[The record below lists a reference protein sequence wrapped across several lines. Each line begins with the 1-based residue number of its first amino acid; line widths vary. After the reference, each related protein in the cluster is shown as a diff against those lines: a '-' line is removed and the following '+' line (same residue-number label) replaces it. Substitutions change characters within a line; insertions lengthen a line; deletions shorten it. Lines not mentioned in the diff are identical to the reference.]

1 MALDGW
7 EREGDEGTQQQQ
19 QNEESLLSQR
29 LLESRDEYDGDGD
42 GDGDGRRPIWL
53 AKYQDLY
60 MAIGSI
66 VFLTTTSA
74 IPVWNKIIFSR

>member
-29 LLESRDEYDGDGD
+29 LLESRDEYDGDG
-42 GDGDGRRPIWL
+42 RRPIWL
-53 AKYQDLY
+53 AKYQDLC
-60 MAIGSI
+60 MAIGSV